1 MQKSVQ
7 VRTPLY
13 AAAYWQQAA
22 DEFKN
27 IRVLAFAGMVTALA
41 IILESF
47 PIYLLGQSLKIYFS
61 FVVVSLGCACYG
73 PLVGMGVGAVIDTLG
88 FLLSSYGEPY
98 FPGYLITAML
108 SGLIYGVMLYQRKP
122 TIPRLIVTRL
132 LINYGSNVLLGSVWK
147 AMLYGKGYL
156 YYLST
161 GMVKNTIM
169 IPIEVALMWLALNAA
184 EKHGLDRRYLHQRW
198 VRLIS
203 LGMTTRPSSSI
214 LRTIPVAFIGVPSCP
229 SIFCTIYLLYGKCGG
244 LCMVRACFLSVLYPA
259 LPAGH
264 HAERLGNV
272 GVHACFKRL
281 FAVPLKAISI
291 LEIL

>member
-122 TIPRLIVTRL
+122 TILRLIVTRL

-169 IPIEVALMWLALNAA
+169 IPLDVAGPERGRKTRPGPPLPSSALMKRRFLFKSHTLRLKDCAFCWQNAA
-184 EKHGLDRRYLHQRW
+184 E
-198 VRLIS
+198 I
-203 LGMTTRPSSSI
+203 
-214 LRTIPVAFIGVPSCP
+214 
-229 SIFCTIYLLYGKCGG
+229 
-244 LCMVRACFLSVLYPA
+244 
-259 LPAGH
+259 
-264 HAERLGNV
+264 
-272 GVHACFKRL
+272 
-281 FAVPLKAISI
+281 
-291 LEIL
+291 

>member
-1 MQKSVQ
+1 MQEAKLSVFS
-7 VRTPLY
+7 P
-13 AAAYWQQAA
+13 AYWRTARA
-22 DEFKN
+22 EFRN
-27 IRVLAFAGMVTALA
+27 VRVLAFAGLVCAMA
-41 IILESF
+41 IVLEGL
-47 PIYLLGQSLKIYFS
+47 PIYLLGPSLKIYFS
-61 FVVVSLGCACYG
+61 FLVVGLGCMCYG
-73 PLVGMGVGAVIDTLG
+73 PCVGMMAGAIIDSVG

-184 EKHGLDRRYLHQRW
+184 EKHGLDRRYLHQR
-198 VRLIS
+198 
-203 LGMTTRPSSSI
+203 
-214 LRTIPVAFIGVPSCP
+214 
-229 SIFCTIYLLYGKCGG
+229 
-244 LCMVRACFLSVLYPA
+244 
-259 LPAGH
+259 
-264 HAERLGNV
+264 
-272 GVHACFKRL
+272 
-281 FAVPLKAISI
+281 
-291 LEIL
+291 

>member
-1 MQKSVQ
+1 M
-7 VRTPLY
+7 
-13 AAAYWQQAA
+13 
-22 DEFKN
+22 
-27 IRVLAFAGMVTALA
+27 
-41 IILESF
+41 
-47 PIYLLGQSLKIYFS
+47 
-61 FVVVSLGCACYG
+61 VVSLGCACYG

-184 EKHGLDRRYLHQRW
+184 EKHGLDRRYLHPR
-198 VRLIS
+198 R
-203 LGMTTRPSSSI
+203 
-214 LRTIPVAFIGVPSCP
+214 
-229 SIFCTIYLLYGKCGG
+229 
-244 LCMVRACFLSVLYPA
+244 
-259 LPAGH
+259 
-264 HAERLGNV
+264 
-272 GVHACFKRL
+272 
-281 FAVPLKAISI
+281 
-291 LEIL
+291 

>member
-13 AAAYWQQAA
+13 AAAYWQRAA

-108 SGLIYGVMLYQRKP
+108 SGLIYGVMLYRQKP
-122 TIPRLIVTRL
+122 TLPRIIVTRL
-132 LINYGSNVLLGSVWK
+132 IINYGSNVLLGSVWK

-156 YYLST
+156 YYFTSGL
-161 GMVKNTIM
+161 VKNTTM
-169 IPIEVALMWLALNAA
+169 LPIEVFLTWVVLNAA
-184 EKHGLDRRYLHQRW
+184 VKQGLDRK
-198 VRLIS
+198 
-203 LGMTTRPSSSI
+203 
-214 LRTIPVAFIGVPSCP
+214 FI
-229 SIFCTIYLLYGKCGG
+229 
-244 LCMVRACFLSVLYPA
+244 
-259 LPAGH
+259 H
-264 HAERLGNV
+264 
-272 GVHACFKRL
+272 KR
-281 FAVPLKAISI
+281 
-291 LEIL
+291 

>member
-147 AMLYGKGYL
+147 AMLYG
-156 YYLST
+156 ST
-161 GMVKNTIM
+161 ASPGAVIGHTGTA
-169 IPIEVALMWLALNAA
+169 ALPSPNAA
-184 EKHGLDRRYLHQRW
+184 
-198 VRLIS
+198 
-203 LGMTTRPSSSI
+203 
-214 LRTIPVAFIGVPSCP
+214 A
-229 SIFCTIYLLYGKCGG
+229 
-244 LCMVRACFLSVLYPA
+244 
-259 LPAGH
+259 
-264 HAERLGNV
+264 
-272 GVHACFKRL
+272 
-281 FAVPLKAISI
+281 LKAAALDPRGCAPLSAKADDCHSGRQYRSHRCPRTQTAHNQQ
-291 LEIL
+291 

>member
-1 MQKSVQ
+1 MKKFAVIALAAVMLLSTLAGCGASAEGEASVQ
-7 VRTPLY
+7 SVSMICGFGATGLVDR
-13 AAAYWQQAA
+13 
-22 DEFKN
+22 
-27 IRVLAFAGMVTALA
+27 FAGMVTALA

-184 EKHGLDRRYLHQRW
+184 EKHGLDRRYLHPR
-198 VRLIS
+198 R
-203 LGMTTRPSSSI
+203 
-214 LRTIPVAFIGVPSCP
+214 
-229 SIFCTIYLLYGKCGG
+229 
-244 LCMVRACFLSVLYPA
+244 
-259 LPAGH
+259 
-264 HAERLGNV
+264 
-272 GVHACFKRL
+272 
-281 FAVPLKAISI
+281 
-291 LEIL
+291 

>member
-1 MQKSVQ
+1 MQEAKSSVFS
-7 VRTPLY
+7 P
-13 AAAYWQQAA
+13 AYWRTARA
-22 DEFKN
+22 EFRN
-27 IRVLAFAGMVTALA
+27 VRVLAFAGLVCAMA
-41 IILESF
+41 IVLEGL
-47 PIYLLGQSLKIYFS
+47 PIYLLGPSLKIYFS
-61 FVVVSLGCACYG
+61 FLVVGLGCMCYG
-73 PLVGMGVGAVIDTLG
+73 PCVGMMAGAIIDSVG

-184 EKHGLDRRYLHQRW
+184 ENPGRARRYLHQR
-198 VRLIS
+198 
-203 LGMTTRPSSSI
+203 
-214 LRTIPVAFIGVPSCP
+214 
-229 SIFCTIYLLYGKCGG
+229 
-244 LCMVRACFLSVLYPA
+244 
-259 LPAGH
+259 
-264 HAERLGNV
+264 
-272 GVHACFKRL
+272 
-281 FAVPLKAISI
+281 
-291 LEIL
+291 